1 MTKHEY
7 IIMNLQGKLITRCG
21 WSSVIAKRCDS
32 TKKSLYTIFFN
43 SEDPVVKVAIPKDR
57 SITWHVYRYYYNINH
72 RLWNLF
78 LGKRKGLCVWPIIPF
93 KVKKKTTCYE
103 EGMLQ
108 VKFWLCDLSVTIINI
123 SFPKTLSEWIWSLD
137 KSVDIMRVC

>member
-1 MTKHEY
+1 MTKHGY
-7 IIMNLQGKLITRCG
+7 IIMNLREKLITRCG
-21 WSSVIAKRCDS
+21 WSSAIAKRCDS
-32 TKKSLYTIFFN
+32 TKKLLYTIFFN
-43 SEDPVVKVAIPKDR
+43 SEDPEVKVAIPKDR
-57 SITWHVYRYYYNINH
+57 SITWHVYRYHYNINH

-93 KVKKKTTCYE
+93 KVKKKTLVMKKVCF
-103 EGMLQ
+103 
-108 VKFWLCDLSVTIINI
+108 KLSFGSAIYQYTIINI